1 MKWVRIYALR
11 SQRKPLLEWLQRAG
25 MLEIEAGEDPEEGF
39 VRLVKEEEAAGFERS
54 ATAAKQ
60 ALAALD
66 EVAPDKKGLL
76 SAFTGRREM
85 PLEEFEGYAGR
96 SVEIMQDCRR
106 LLNMQKRRAECAA
119 ERARIKNALDQL
131 EPWRELDVPFGFTG
145 TKTAAAFIGS
155 LPAAYTQAE
164 LAARLAETPELLFEL
179 EILGEAR
186 EQTCLFA
193 VCPREQ
199 AERMEQALRALG
211 FSRPPA
217 LGGETTAARLPRED
231 RRILMEHIKRLEEES
246 ARLLEDMRA
255 MAGRRRDM
263 ETMVDYYTV
272 RAEKYRVIGPLD
284 HSRNTFMISGY
295 SPEVDLP
302 LLTAGVEGRFTAVVE
317 SADAD
322 PETAPVK
329 LRNNALVRPAES
341 VTEMYAMPLAS
352 DIDPTPVLSFFFY
365 LFFGMMLSDAGY
377 GLLLVLGCGYLIK
390 KCNPEPAM
398 RRNLQLFLYCGIST
412 IIWGLIFGSFFG
424 DIIPTVAKTFF
435 GAPETFAMPALID
448 PIEDSILLLVLSLA
462 LGMLQ
467 ILAGLGCRFYMQ
479 WRSGDRWGAVFDTGF
494 WMTALLGAS
503 ILAVGMTAV
512 PALTAVGGAVFA
524 ASLLGLVLTQG
535 RKKKG
540 PMKVLSGLASLYDVT
555 GYVSDLMSY
564 TRLMALGLTTG
575 VLASVFNLLGAMFGK
590 SVMGAIMLILIF
602 LLGHAVN
609 LGINALGAY
618 VHTIRLQYVELFSK
632 FYEGG
637 GRMFRPFAFR
647 SKYIRIREEKQV

>member
-186 EQTCLFA
+186 EQTCQFA

-255 MAGRRRDM
+255 MADRRRDM

-272 RAEKYRVIGPLD
+272 RAEKYRVIGTLD

-295 SPEVDLP
+295 IPEVDLP